1 VKTKIFALII
11 LAIIALTSIGYS
23 YACLNG
29 GIQVNYHPSCY
40 CNVVFIKVRTYD
52 NEIEKDVGKVY
63 AQISCDGGTIQV
75 CIDNSYPCYK
85 AYINFTIKNKGCNPV
100 HIDEVKIQD
109 YDKTALEMEMINII
123 VCTWISPC
131 ETISGL
137 LTVHTLQEAQECHTY
152 AFKVVIKF
160 SCQTEYPRTIGFWKN
175 QFDKALCKNGNPLV
189 PAATLDQYLTLIN
202 SQSKIFQFTGTT
214 RNQRLQQALNILSPS
229 TNANMKDKLKAQL
242 LALLLNY
249 VAGWTDGYKVNGKT
263 AWQIIQGSE
272 NALLHNLTSDYGKWK
287 DLCDQFNNLGG

>member
-29 GIQVNYHPSCY
+29 GIQVNCYPSCY

-75 CIDNSYPCYK
+75 CIGNSYPCYK
-85 AYINFTIKNKGCNPV
+85 AYINFTIKNKGSYPV

-109 YDKTALEMEMINII
+109 YNSTALEIEMTNII
-123 VCTWISPC
+123 ACIWISPC
-131 ETISGL
+131 ETINGL

-152 AFKVVIKF
+152 TFKVVIKF
-160 SCQTEYPRTIGFWKN
+160 SCQTEYPHTIGFWKN
-175 QFDKALCKNGNPLV
+175 QFDKALCKNGNPQV
-189 PAATLDQYLTLIN
+189 PAATLEQYLNQIS
-202 SQSKIFQFTGTT
+202 SQSPVFEFTGT
-214 RNQRLQQALNILSPS
+214 RKQKFQQALDILSPS
-229 TNANMKDKLKAQL
+229 TNANMKAKLTAQL
-242 LALLLNY
+242 LALWLNY

-263 AWQIIQGSE
+263 AWDIIQGSE

-287 DLCDQFNNLGG
+287 GLCDSFNNLG